1 MSIQQSVQPKSSTN
15 GFNRRRTDREGGI
28 RLENKPQSGKLSQS
42 RSINA
47 IAAGTGT
54 TQVYE
59 SPSRD
64 RLVYLSTCLIGLP
77 VDVQLKDGSIY
88 SGTCYTTNVEKE
100 FAIVLK
106 MARLTKDVLHRGG
119 KPEYISKAPSKTLII
134 PGKDVAQVI
143 AKDVPVT
150 ADGLSNELQNERH
163 HDILIDSIIS
173 RSHHVDPE
181 RELEPWVPDGDDL
194 QCPELENIFDGS
206 WNRGWDQFETN
217 KMLFGV
223 KSTFDEELYTT
234 KLEKGPRMR
243 ELEREAMRIARE
255 IEGEETQDLHLAEE
269 RGINVGD
276 DFDIDEETR
285 FSSVYRG
292 RGVDDSGY
300 DEDEDI
306 LLDKQNTETFGD
318 VSAPFTAKTDLTR
331 AKSNDTAGVLS
342 SSSADEPQCSRSST
356 GSDLYQANAHNRQT
370 ASAYTPS
377 LKSLEKEIS
386 STEPEAVVFGKVVGE
401 TSAVNARGQTSS
413 STSSSEYTGA
423 APASSCPALSPS
435 SSVGSLCSEKSTL
448 NPNAKEFKFNPNA
461 KSFSPLQSSPL
472 RPPPPV
478 SDGSFY
484 FPTNATAAPQM
495 HGMPMGFGMG
505 SSFSGHQPVMYNPQV
520 ASMQPP
526 QAYFHPSGPQYGQ
539 QMLLGHPRQV
549 LYMPSYQPDTPYKG
563 R

>member
-15 GFNRRRTDREGGI
+15 GFNRRRNDREGGF
-28 RLENKPQSGKLSQS
+28 RLENKPQSGKLSQG

-47 IAAGTGT
+47 IAPGTGT

-64 RLVYLSTCLIGLP
+64 RLVYLTTCLIGLP
-77 VDVQLKDGSIY
+77 VEVQLKDGSIY

-106 MARLTKDVLHRGG
+106 MARLTLDVLHRGS

-143 AKDVPVT
+143 AKDIPITV
-150 ADGLSNELQNERH
+150 DGLSNELQNERH

-173 RSHHVDPE
+173 RSHNVDPE

-243 ELEREAMRIARE
+243 ELEREATRIARE

-342 SSSADEPQCSRSST
+342 SSSAQ
-356 GSDLYQANAHNRQT
+356 
-370 ASAYTPS
+370 
-377 LKSLEKEIS
+377 EKEIS
-386 STEPEAVVFGKVVGE
+386 PTEPEAVVFGNVVGE

-413 STSSSEYTGA
+413 STSSSEYTGT
-423 APASSCPALSPS
+423 APASSYPVLSPS
-435 SSVGSLCSEKSTL
+435 SSVGSLSSDKSTL

-484 FPTNATAAPQM
+484 FPTNATTAPQM
-495 HGMPMGFGMG
+495 HGMPMGFMG

-549 LYMPSYQPDTPYKG
+549 LYMPSYQPETPYKG